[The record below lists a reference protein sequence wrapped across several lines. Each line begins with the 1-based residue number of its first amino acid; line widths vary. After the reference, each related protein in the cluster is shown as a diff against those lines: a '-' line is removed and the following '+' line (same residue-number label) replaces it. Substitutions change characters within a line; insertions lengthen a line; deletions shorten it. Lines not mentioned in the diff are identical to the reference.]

1 MTTNP
6 LALGPV
12 MVIDDDPISLLMI
25 AELLAQIGVR
35 DVRVFER
42 AESALAELAQTVPAS
57 GVLICDLNMPG
68 MDGVE
73 FLRHLARI
81 RYPGG
86 LILVSSEDERILAS
100 AGRLARV
107 HRLHLLGVLRKPI
120 GLDSLRRPLERAG
133 AGPLHPPLRGAR
145 RKYGAAEI
153 ERAIVEGQLF
163 NHYQPLVGFSDAR
176 VIGVEALVRWQHPDH
191 GLVHPDQF
199 VGEAEAAGLIGALTH
214 AVLAHGM
221 ADLRRLNG
229 SGSEMRLSVNVAM
242 SALVEL
248 DFPDRVV
255 READAAGHPIDRL
268 VLELTESEAMR
279 DPAALLDI
287 ATRLRLK
294 RIGLAIDDFGT
305 GYSSLAQLRKL
316 PFDELKLDRSFVH
329 GASRD
334 AARHS
339 ILEASLVLAR
349 RLCLSTVAE
358 GIEDRDDWDCLAA
371 LGCDHAQGYFIA
383 RPMQAGEIPGASRD
397 WSLRHRQMRGAM

>member
-1 MTTNP
+1 MTTDP

-12 MVIDDDPISLLMI
+12 LVVDDDPVSLLVI
-25 AELLAQIGVR
+25 TELLAQIGVR
-35 DVRVFER
+35 DVHAFER
-42 AESALAELAQTVPAS
+42 AESALAELARTAPAS

-86 LILVSSEDERILAS
+86 LILVSSEDERILA
-100 AGRLARV
+100 AVARLARV
-107 HRLHLLGVLRKPI
+107 HRLHLLGALRKPL
-120 GLDSLRRPLERAG
+120 GLDSLLRLLERAG
-133 AGPLHPPLRGAR
+133 AGPRHPPLRGAR
-145 RKYGAAEI
+145 RRYGAAEI

-163 NHYQPLVGFSDAR
+163 NHYQPLVGFANAGM
-176 VIGVEALVRWQHPDH
+176 VGVEALVRWQHPDD
-191 GLVHPDQF
+191 GLVFPDQF
-199 VGEAEAAGLIGALTH
+199 VAEAESAGLIGALTH

-221 ADLRRLNG
+221 ADLRRLNDDG
-229 SGSEMRLSVNVAM
+229 SAIRLSVNVAM

-248 DFPDRVV
+248 DFPDRVA
-255 READAAGHPIDRL
+255 READAAGHPTDRL

-287 ATRLRLK
+287 AARLRLK

-305 GYSSLAQLRKL
+305 GYSSLAQLREL

-329 GASRD
+329 GAARD

-339 ILEASLVLAR
+339 ILEASLGLAR
-349 RLCLSTVAE
+349 RLGLRTVAE

-383 RPMQAGEIPGASRD
+383 RPMQAGDIPGASRA
-397 WSLRHRQMRGAM
+397 WSLRHRQMQGAA